1 MRSATLEG
9 PIFGSALFVS
19 PNRRSS
25 DFPSDSRTRL
35 THDSAKAPFAVRH
48 RRQIGVGARAII
60 VTNPAHAASRRAVP
74 RSTKRGSK
82 MQRTTMYVSLAGAL
96 LFSAAAFGISSAM
109 DTPRTLMSRAD
120 YTVAKQ
126 AIESESRVSIG
137 RCRDVEGAARDV
149 CKAELRADE
158 RIKKADLDARYHGT
172 ATAASDARLARVKA
186 QFDVAKA
193 KCSIYGSEQKT
204 DCLQAARTAKARAF
218 ADAKL
223 ASL

>member
-1 MRSATLEG
+1 M
-9 PIFGSALFVS
+9 
-19 PNRRSS
+19 
-25 DFPSDSRTRL
+25 
-35 THDSAKAPFAVRH
+35 K
-48 RRQIGVGARAII
+48 
-60 VTNPAHAASRRAVP
+60 
-74 RSTKRGSK
+74 
-82 MQRTTMYVSLAGAL
+82 RTTMYVSLAGAL

-149 CKAELRADE
+149 CKAEVRADE

-172 ATAASDARLARVKA
+172 VNAVADARLAHAKA

-193 KCSIYGSEQKT
+193 KCGSYGSEQKV
-204 DCLQAARTAKARAF
+204 DCLQAARTQKARAF